1 MKQALFLLFLI
12 PFEAFSKCDTG
23 SVQYI
28 NQSGFGISFGSGSS
42 SHVGQKQ
49 TVNVPMMIDGQ
60 AACYRKTSKFEI
72 KNEEKEKESSM
83 QISVSP
89 LKVEFENVPDPHVKQ
104 YLFIEKNPENP
115 FYTKFHTMSFICSGD
130 VPLSVEAASDS
141 YLDVMVKSQQPE
153 VKVTHFFA
161 TGQAAENLN
170 MAKKGMSNNQ
180 PTFDFYTKLY
190 QQKTQREL
198 ADAPKCEYNIPSI
211 MTETTIEALADVH
224 RRIAMNY
231 TTLGAKV
238 VNGCTKDFSES
249 MKNYLIE
256 NYKENETLSSF
267 KVKKKFS
274 GALIISAK
282 K

>member
-1 MKQALFLLFLI
+1 MKQAIFLLILLPLKSF
-12 PFEAFSKCDTG
+12 AKCDTD

-28 NQSGFGISFGSGSS
+28 NQSGFSISFGGGSS
-42 SHVGQKQ
+42 SNVGQKQ
-49 TVNVPMMIDGQ
+49 TINVPMTIDGRP
-60 AACYRKTSKFEI
+60 ACYRKTSKFEI
-72 KNEEKEKESSM
+72 KNEDKDKKSSM
-83 QISVSP
+83 QISVTP
-89 LKVEFENVPDPHVKQ
+89 IKVEFENVPNSHVKQ

-141 YLDVMVKSQQPE
+141 YLDVVVKSNQPE

-161 TGQAAENLN
+161 TGAAAENLN
-170 MAKKGMSNNQ
+170 AAKKGISNNQ
-180 PTFDFYTKLY
+180 VTFDFYSKLY
-190 QQKTQREL
+190 KDKTQREL

-211 MTETTIEALADVH
+211 ITETSIEALTDVH
-224 RRIAMNY
+224 RKIAMNY

-249 MKNYLIE
+249 MKDYLIE
-256 NYKENETLSSF
+256 NYKQNETLSSF

-274 GALIISAK
+274 GALVISAK